1 MMMAEKEDD
10 YDDREEDNDGRDE
23 EGDNGRGRRR

>member
-1 MMMAEKEDD
+1 MIMAEKEDD

-23 EGDNGRGRRR
+23 EDDNGRGRRR